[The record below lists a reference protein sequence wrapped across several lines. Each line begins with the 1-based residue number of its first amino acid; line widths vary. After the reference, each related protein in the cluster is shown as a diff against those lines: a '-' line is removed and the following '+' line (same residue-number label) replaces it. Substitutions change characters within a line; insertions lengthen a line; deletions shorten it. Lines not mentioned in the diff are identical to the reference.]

1 MDNFCGISQFNY
13 TSNYTVNQL
22 ILPLEVGVV
31 IAKDDPMW
39 TFLRV
44 MEGVPMTNLFR
55 HTVSGRQEYDPR
67 MMMHLVLFAYMNQ
80 IYSLR
85 KMEEV
90 CRTDLRFI
98 FLSRGAQPSHM
109 AFQRFI
115 SEGLATKID
124 TLFADVVKTLVEME
138 SIDTDVLYLDGTKI
152 EANANKFTFVWKKAV
167 EGYRT
172 HLYAKIDQ
180 EIQMYAEAENDAS
193 ILNYQRSTY
202 TAYDVKEIR
211 QRTWTELGNQP
222 LVNGKGTR
230 KSPKQRRYEAFSAF
244 HEKLKEYE
252 AKIACC
258 GEDRN
263 SYSKTDPD
271 ATFMHMKEDYY
282 MKTGI
287 FKPGYN
293 LQIGVSD
300 EYILALAVSQHRSDA
315 RTFIPLMEAVQ
326 QTLGHYPLT
335 PVADAGY
342 GFYENYRFC
351 EDHGMEL
358 YLKYPHFALDNA
370 KPTAKQ
376 RYRARTWEKTED
388 GNLRCPEGRLLEAQ
402 PILATASGRPS
413 QSFVCSSCEGC
424 LQKSNC
430 TKSSG
435 NRSVTVNPKLVEYE
449 QIARTNLQSPAG
461 IQHRMNRSIQA
472 EGAFG
477 ILKQNYGM
485 DRFHRRGLKNV
496 ENEAK
501 LVAIG
506 FNLMKF
512 HQKSFRISPS

>member
-1 MDNFCGISQFNY
+1 M
-13 TSNYTVNQL
+13 
-22 ILPLEVGVV
+22 

-109 AFQRFI
+109 VFQRFI
-115 SEGLATKID
+115 GETLATKID
-124 TLFADVVKTLVEME
+124 LLFTDVVKTLVEME

-172 HLYAKIDQ
+172 HLYTKIDQ
-180 EIQMYAEAENDAS
+180 EIQMYAEAENNAS

-202 TAYDVKEIR
+202 TAYEVKEIR
-211 QRTWTELGNQP
+211 QRRWTELGNQL

-252 AKIACC
+252 EKIARC

-300 EYILALAVSQHRSDA
+300 EYILALTVSQDRSDA

-326 QTLGHYPLT
+326 KTLGHYPIT

-342 GFYENYRFC
+342 GFYENYAFC
-351 EDHGMEL
+351 DLDL

-370 KPTAKQ
+370 KSTAKQ
-376 RYRARTWEKTED
+376 RYRARTWEKTND
-388 GNLRCPEGRLLEAQ
+388 GNLRCPEERLLEAQ
-402 PILATASGRPS
+402 PILMTASGRPS
-413 QSFVCSSCEGC
+413 QSFICPSCEGC

-430 TKSSG
+430 MKSDG

-472 EGAFG
+472 DGAFR
-477 ILKQNYGM
+477 ILKQTYGM

-512 HQKSFRISPS
+512 HQKSFRVSPS